1 MKKRLMAILFIALAA
16 AGIFAIGKSGM
27 PVKEKE
33 QSEDSS
39 LFSNHNKDSIY
50 LWYTDDALTTYL
62 SSAAV
67 AYNETHDARIVPVLE
82 SGLDYVETINRNSVE
97 SNVPD
102 LYVISNDALEKAYL
116 AGLAV
121 PVEPTVNMEETFI
134 GKGLAAATYKDKL
147 LGYPFYFETSSLL
160 YNKTYLR
167 DLAVAQLTQEQEEA
181 AAQEM
186 QENVDSA
193 SGDTTQSS
201 SDSASGDTTQSSSDT
216 GSADATQS
224 SSDTGS
230 ADATQSSVGAG
241 DAQKAAESERS
252 DTASDRSD
260 SQTTE
265 EAVEE
270 ESPFTE
276 EQIEAKIA
284 EYLPKTIED
293 IQTFGDMYDAP
304 EQVESVFKWDVT
316 DIFYNYFFIGNAI
329 NMGGEN
335 GWDTEQV
342 DIYNLNAIQSM
353 TAYQNLNNF
362 FSIDTSAISYESTL
376 NDFMQGKVVFTVAT
390 SDAVAALE
398 QAKQDGTFVYEYGFV
413 TTPSFKEEEPS
424 SSLSVTNCV
433 AINGYSTNQEVAN
446 DFARYLTCEYNEILY
461 DRSGKVSA
469 QKDMEYPYDALQV
482 FAREYETSVPIPKM
496 LETGNYW
503 LKLEALFAEIWNGAD
518 ANEELKTLSEQIKYQ
533 ITGEQIEE
541 TYIEDTAG
549 DGEEDEVE
557 YLDEDYYRQQALDN
571 QSE

>member
-1 MKKRLMAILFIALAA
+1 MKKRLMAILLIALAA

-147 LGYPFYFETSSLL
+147 LGYLFYFETSSLL

-181 AAQEM
+181 AAQEA
-186 QENVDSA
+186 QENADSE
-193 SGDTTQSS
+193 SGDAAQSS
-201 SDSASGDTTQSSSDT
+201 LDTGSADAAQSSSDT
-216 GSADATQS
+216 GS
-224 SSDTGS
+224 
-230 ADATQSSVGAG
+230 
-241 DAQKAAESERS
+241 S
-252 DTASDRSD
+252 DTATDSSD

-265 EAVEE
+265 ADEE

-276 EQIEAKIA
+276 EQIEAKIQ

-329 NMGGEN
+329 NMGGES

-376 NDFMQGKVVFTVAT
+376 NDFMEGKVVFTVAT
-390 SDAVAALE
+390 SDAVATLE
-398 QAKQDGTFVYEYGFV
+398 QAKQDGTFAYEYGFV
-413 TTPSFKEEEPS
+413 TTPSFKEEELS

-433 AINGYSTNQEVAN
+433 AINGYSTNQEAAN

-469 QKDMEYPYDALQV
+469 QKDMEYPYEALQV
-482 FAREYETSVPIPKM
+482 FAKEYETSVPIPKM

-541 TYIEDTAG
+541 TYIEDTTE
-549 DGEEDEVE
+549 DSEEDEVE
-557 YLDEDYYRQQALDN
+557 YLDEDNYRQQALDN

>member
-1 MKKRLMAILFIALAA
+1 MKKRLMAILLIALAA

-181 AAQEM
+181 TAQEQ
-186 QENVDSA
+186 QENADSGSA
-193 SGDTTQSS
+193 DGTQEVSETGSGDAAQSS
-201 SDSASGDTTQSSSDT
+201 SKTGNADTAQSSSDT
-216 GSADATQS
+216 GS
-224 SSDTGS
+224 
-230 ADATQSSVGAG
+230 
-241 DAQKAAESERS
+241 S
-252 DTASDRSD
+252 DTATDSSD

-265 EAVEE
+265 AVEE
-270 ESPFTE
+270 ESSFTE
-276 EQIEAKIA
+276 EQIEAKIE

-329 NMGGEN
+329 NMGGES

-376 NDFMQGKVVFTVAT
+376 NDFMEGKVVFTVAT
-390 SDAVAALE
+390 SDAVATLE
-398 QAKQDGTFVYEYGFV
+398 QAKQDGTFAYEYGFV
-413 TTPSFKEEEPS
+413 TTPSFKAEEPS

-446 DFARYLTCEYNEILY
+446 DFARYLTCEYNDILY

-469 QKDMEYPYDALQV
+469 QKDMEYPYEALQV
-482 FAREYETSVPIPKM
+482 FAKEYETSVPIPKM
-496 LETGNYW
+496 LETSNYW

-518 ANEELKTLSEQIKYQ
+518 ANEELKKLSEQIKYQ

-541 TYIEDTAG
+541 TYIEDTTE
-549 DGEEDEVE
+549 DSEEDEVE
-557 YLDEDYYRQQALDN
+557 YLDEDYYRQQAIDN

>member
-1 MKKRLMAILFIALAA
+1 MKKRLMAILLIALAA
-16 AGIFAIGKSGM
+16 AGVFAIGKSGM

-33 QSEDSS
+33 QSEESS
-39 LFSNHNKDSIY
+39 LFSDHNKDSIY

-82 SGLDYVETINRNSVE
+82 SGLDYVETINQSALE

-121 PVEPTVNMEETFI
+121 PIEPTINMEETFI

-147 LGYPFYFETSSLL
+147 LGYPFCFETSSLL

-167 DLAVAQLTQEQEEA
+167 ELAIAQLSQEQEEA
-181 AAQEM
+181 AAQEA
-186 QENVDSA
+186 QENADSA
-193 SGDTTQSS
+193 SADETQNSSDAGSTDATQNGSDTGSTDATQNSSDTGDTTQNS
-201 SDSASGDTTQSSSDT
+201 SDAGSTDAASET
-216 GSADATQS
+216 
-224 SSDTGS
+224 
-230 ADATQSSVGAG
+230 
-241 DAQKAAESERS
+241 
-252 DTASDRSD
+252 
-260 SQTTE
+260 SQE
-265 EAVEE
+265 EDEE

-276 EQIEAKIA
+276 EQIEAKIQ

-376 NDFMQGKVVFTVAT
+376 NDFMEGKVVFTVAT
-390 SDAVAALE
+390 SDAVATLE
-398 QAKQDGTFVYEYGFV
+398 QAKQDGIFAYEYGFV
-413 TTPSFKEEEPS
+413 TTPSFKEEEES

-446 DFARYLTCEYNEILY
+446 DFARFLTCEYNTILY

-469 QKDMEYPYDALQV
+469 QKDMEYPYEALQV
-482 FAREYETSVPIPKM
+482 FAKEYETSVPIPKM
-496 LETGNYW
+496 LETSNYW

-541 TYIEDTAG
+541 TYIEDTTE
-549 DGEEDEVE
+549 DSEEDEVE
-557 YLDEDYYRQQALDN
+557 YLDEDYYRQQAIDN

>member
-1 MKKRLMAILFIALAA
+1 MKKRLMAILLIALAA

-33 QSEDSS
+33 QQEESS
-39 LFSNHNKDSIY
+39 LFDGNNKDSIY

-82 SGLDYVETINRNSVE
+82 SGLDYVETINRNSIE
-97 SNVPD
+97 SNMPD

-181 AAQEM
+181 AAQEA
-186 QENVDSA
+186 QENADSE
-193 SGDTTQSS
+193 SGD
-201 SDSASGDTTQSSSDT
+201 AAQSSSDT
-216 GSADATQS
+216 GSADAAQS

-230 ADATQSSVGAG
+230 
-241 DAQKAAESERS
+241 S
-252 DTASDRSD
+252 DTATDSSD

-265 EAVEE
+265 ADEE

-276 EQIEAKIA
+276 EQIEAKIQ

-329 NMGGEN
+329 NMGGAS

-376 NDFMQGKVVFTVAT
+376 NDFMEGKVVFTVAT
-390 SDAVAALE
+390 SDAVATLE
-398 QAKQDGTFVYEYGFV
+398 QAKQDGTFAYEYGFV

-433 AINGYSTNQEVAN
+433 AINGYSTNQEAAN

-469 QKDMEYPYDALQV
+469 QKDMEYPYEALQV

-541 TYIEDTAG
+541 TYIEDTTE
-549 DGEEDEVE
+549 DSEEDEVE
-557 YLDEDYYRQQALDN
+557 YLDEDYYRQQALAN

>member
-1 MKKRLMAILFIALAA
+1 MKKRLMAILLIALAA

-33 QSEDSS
+33 QQEEAS
-39 LFSNHNKDSIY
+39 LFDGNNKDSIY

-82 SGLDYVETINRNSVE
+82 SGLDYVETINRNSIE
-97 SNVPD
+97 SNMPD

-181 AAQEM
+181 AAQEA
-186 QENVDSA
+186 QENADSE
-193 SGDTTQSS
+193 SGD
-201 SDSASGDTTQSSSDT
+201 AAQSSSDT
-216 GSADATQS
+216 GSADAAQS

-230 ADATQSSVGAG
+230 
-241 DAQKAAESERS
+241 S
-252 DTASDRSD
+252 DTATDSSD

-265 EAVEE
+265 ADEE

-276 EQIEAKIA
+276 EQIEAKIQ

-329 NMGGEN
+329 NMGGES

-376 NDFMQGKVVFTVAT
+376 NDFMEGKVVFTVAT
-390 SDAVAALE
+390 SDAVATLE
-398 QAKQDGTFVYEYGFV
+398 QAKQDGTFAYEYGFV
-413 TTPSFKEEEPS
+413 TTPSFKEEELS

-433 AINGYSTNQEVAN
+433 AINGYSTNQEAAN

-469 QKDMEYPYDALQV
+469 QKDMEYPYEALQV
-482 FAREYETSVPIPKM
+482 FAKEYETSVPIPKM

-541 TYIEDTAG
+541 TYIEDTTE
-549 DGEEDEVE
+549 DSEEDEVE
-557 YLDEDYYRQQALDN
+557 YLDEDYYRQQAIDN

>member
-1 MKKRLMAILFIALAA
+1 MKKRLMAILLIALAA

-33 QSEDSS
+33 QQGESS
-39 LFSNHNKDSIY
+39 LFDGNNKDSIY

-82 SGLDYVETINRNSVE
+82 SGLDYVETINQNSVE

-181 AAQEM
+181 AAQEA
-186 QENVDSA
+186 QENADSE
-193 SGDTTQSS
+193 SGD
-201 SDSASGDTTQSSSDT
+201 AAQSSSDT
-216 GSADATQS
+216 GSADAAQS
-224 SSDTGS
+224 SADTGSSDT
-230 ADATQSSVGAG
+230 ATDS
-241 DAQKAAESERS
+241 
-252 DTASDRSD
+252 SD

-265 EAVEE
+265 ADEE

-276 EQIEAKIA
+276 EQIEAKIQ

-329 NMGGEN
+329 NMGGAS

-376 NDFMQGKVVFTVAT
+376 NDFMEGKVVFTVAT
-390 SDAVAALE
+390 SDAVATLE
-398 QAKQDGTFVYEYGFV
+398 QAKQDGTFAYEYGFV

-433 AINGYSTNQEVAN
+433 AINGYSTNQEAAN

-469 QKDMEYPYDALQV
+469 QKDMEYPYEALQV
-482 FAREYETSVPIPKM
+482 FAKEYETSVPIPKM

-533 ITGEQIEE
+533 ITGEQIQE
-541 TYIEDTAG
+541 TYIEDTTE
-549 DGEEDEVE
+549 DSEEDEVE

>member
-121 PVEPTVNMEETFI
+121 PVEPTVNMEETCI

-186 QENVDSA
+186 QENV
-193 SGDTTQSS
+193 
-201 SDSASGDTTQSSSDT
+201 DSASGDTTQSSSDT

-541 TYIEDTAG
+541 TYIEDTTE

>member
-1 MKKRLMAILFIALAA
+1 MKKRLMAILLIALAA
-16 AGIFAIGKSGM
+16 AGVFAIGKSGM

-33 QSEDSS
+33 QSEESS
-39 LFSNHNKDSIY
+39 LFSDHNKDSIY

-82 SGLDYVETINRNSVE
+82 SGLDYVETINQSALE

-121 PVEPTVNMEETFI
+121 PIEPTINMEETFI

-147 LGYPFYFETSSLL
+147 LGYPFCFETSSLL

-167 DLAVAQLTQEQEEA
+167 ELAIAQLSQEQEEA
-181 AAQEM
+181 AAQE
-186 QENVDSA
+186 NADSA
-193 SGDTTQSS
+193 SADETQNS
-201 SDSASGDTTQSSSDT
+201 SDAGSTDAASET
-216 GSADATQS
+216 
-224 SSDTGS
+224 
-230 ADATQSSVGAG
+230 
-241 DAQKAAESERS
+241 
-252 DTASDRSD
+252 
-260 SQTTE
+260 SQE
-265 EAVEE
+265 EDEE
-270 ESPFTE
+270 ESLFTE
-276 EQIEAKIA
+276 EQIEAKIQ

-376 NDFMQGKVVFTVAT
+376 NDFMEGKVVFTVAT
-390 SDAVAALE
+390 SDAVATLE
-398 QAKQDGTFVYEYGFV
+398 QAKQDGIFAYEYGFV
-413 TTPSFKEEEPS
+413 TTPSFKEEEES

-446 DFARYLTCEYNEILY
+446 DFARFLTCEYNTILY

-469 QKDMEYPYDALQV
+469 QKDMEYPYEALQV
-482 FAREYETSVPIPKM
+482 FAKEYETSVPIPKM
-496 LETGNYW
+496 LETSNYW

-541 TYIEDTAG
+541 TYIEDTTE
-549 DGEEDEVE
+549 DSEEDEVE
-557 YLDEDYYRQQALDN
+557 YLDEDYYRQQAIDN

>member
-16 AGIFAIGKSGM
+16 AGIFTIGKSGM

-201 SDSASGDTTQSSSDT
+201 SD
-216 GSADATQS
+216 
-224 SSDTGS
+224 TGS

-241 DAQKAAESERS
+241 DAQKAAESESS

-398 QAKQDGTFVYEYGFV
+398 QAKQDGTFAYEYGFV

-541 TYIEDTAG
+541 TYIEDTAE

>member
-1 MKKRLMAILFIALAA
+1 MKKRLMAILLIALAA

-160 YNKTYLR
+160 YNKMYLR
-167 DLAVAQLTQEQEEA
+167 DLAVAQLSQEQEEA
-181 AAQEM
+181 AAQEQ
-186 QENVDSA
+186 QENADSGSA
-193 SGDTTQSS
+193 DGTQEVSETGSGDAAQSS
-201 SDSASGDTTQSSSDT
+201 SKTGNADTAQSSSDT
-216 GSADATQS
+216 GS
-224 SSDTGS
+224 
-230 ADATQSSVGAG
+230 
-241 DAQKAAESERS
+241 S
-252 DTASDRSD
+252 DTATDSSD

-265 EAVEE
+265 AVEE
-270 ESPFTE
+270 ESSFTE
-276 EQIEAKIA
+276 EQIEAKIE

-329 NMGGEN
+329 NMGGES

-376 NDFMQGKVVFTVAT
+376 NDFMEGKVVFTVAT
-390 SDAVAALE
+390 SDAVATLE
-398 QAKQDGTFVYEYGFV
+398 QAKQDGTFAYEYGFV
-413 TTPSFKEEEPS
+413 TTPSFKAEEPS

-446 DFARYLTCEYNEILY
+446 DFARYLTCEYNDILY

-469 QKDMEYPYDALQV
+469 QKDMEYPYEALQV
-482 FAREYETSVPIPKM
+482 FAKEYETSVPIPKM
-496 LETGNYW
+496 LETSNYW

-518 ANEELKTLSEQIKYQ
+518 ANEELKKLSEQIKYQ

-541 TYIEDTAG
+541 TYIEDTTE
-549 DGEEDEVE
+549 DSEEDEVE
-557 YLDEDYYRQQALDN
+557 YLDEDYYRQQAIDN

>member
-50 LWYTDDALTTYL
+50 FWYTDDALTTYL

-201 SDSASGDTTQSSSDT
+201 SD
-216 GSADATQS
+216 
-224 SSDTGS
+224 TGS

-241 DAQKAAESERS
+241 DTQKAAESESS

-329 NMGGEN
+329 NMGGGN

-398 QAKQDGTFVYEYGFV
+398 QAKQDGTFAYEYGFV

-541 TYIEDTAG
+541 TYIEDTTG

>member
-1 MKKRLMAILFIALAA
+1 MKKRLMAILLIALAA

-167 DLAVAQLTQEQEEA
+167 DLAVAQLSQEQEEA
-181 AAQEM
+181 AAQEQ
-186 QENVDSA
+186 QENADSGSA
-193 SGDTTQSS
+193 DGTQEVSETGSGDAAQSS
-201 SDSASGDTTQSSSDT
+201 SKTGNADTAQSSSDT
-216 GSADATQS
+216 GS
-224 SSDTGS
+224 
-230 ADATQSSVGAG
+230 
-241 DAQKAAESERS
+241 S
-252 DTASDRSD
+252 DTATDSSD

-265 EAVEE
+265 AVEE
-270 ESPFTE
+270 ESSFTE
-276 EQIEAKIA
+276 EQIEAKIE

-329 NMGGEN
+329 NMGGES

-376 NDFMQGKVVFTVAT
+376 NDFMEGKVVFTVAT
-390 SDAVAALE
+390 SDAVATLE
-398 QAKQDGTFVYEYGFV
+398 QAKQDGTFAYEYGFV
-413 TTPSFKEEEPS
+413 TTPSFKAEEPS

-446 DFARYLTCEYNEILY
+446 DFARYLTCEYNDILY

-469 QKDMEYPYDALQV
+469 QKDMEYPYEALQV
-482 FAREYETSVPIPKM
+482 FAKEYETSVPIPKM
-496 LETGNYW
+496 LETSNYW

-518 ANEELKTLSEQIKYQ
+518 ANEELKKLSEQIKYQ

-541 TYIEDTAG
+541 TYIEDTTE
-549 DGEEDEVE
+549 DSEEDEVE
-557 YLDEDYYRQQALDN
+557 YLDEDYYRQQAIDN

>member
-1 MKKRLMAILFIALAA
+1 MKKRLMAILLIALAA
-16 AGIFAIGKSGM
+16 AGIFAIGKLGM

-167 DLAVAQLTQEQEEA
+167 DLAVAQLLQEQEEA

-186 QENVDSA
+186 QENE
-193 SGDTTQSS
+193 
-201 SDSASGDTTQSSSDT
+201 DSASGDTTQSSSDT

-241 DAQKAAESERS
+241 DTQKAAESERS

-276 EQIEAKIA
+276 EQIEAKIQ
-284 EYLPKTIED
+284 EYLPKTIGD

-398 QAKQDGTFVYEYGFV
+398 QAKQDGTFAYEYGFV

-541 TYIEDTAG
+541 TYIEDTTE

>member
-1 MKKRLMAILFIALAA
+1 MKKRLMAILLIALAA
-16 AGIFAIGKSGM
+16 AGILAIGKSGM

-33 QSEDSS
+33 QSEESS

-50 LWYTDDALTTYL
+50 LWYTDDALTAYL

-82 SGLDYVETINRNSVE
+82 SGLDYVESINRNSVE

-167 DLAVAQLTQEQEEA
+167 DLAVAQLLQEQEEA
-181 AAQEM
+181 AAQEV
-186 QENVDSA
+186 QENV
-193 SGDTTQSS
+193 
-201 SDSASGDTTQSSSDT
+201 DSASGDTTQSSSDT

-224 SSDTGS
+224 S
-230 ADATQSSVGAG
+230 AGAG
-241 DAQKAAESERS
+241 DTQKAAESESS

-276 EQIEAKIA
+276 EQIEAKIQ
-284 EYLPKTIED
+284 EYLPKTIGD

-362 FSIDTSAISYESTL
+362 FSIDTSEISYESTL
-376 NDFMQGKVVFTVAT
+376 NDFMEGKVVFTVAT
-390 SDAVAALE
+390 SDAVATLE
-398 QAKQDGTFVYEYGFV
+398 QAQQDGIFAYEYGFV
-413 TTPSFKEEEPS
+413 TTPSFKEEEPP

-533 ITGEQIEE
+533 ITGEHIEE
-541 TYIEDTAG
+541 TYIEDTAE
-549 DGEEDEVE
+549 DSEEDEVE

>member
-1 MKKRLMAILFIALAA
+1 MKKRLMAILLIALAA
-16 AGIFAIGKSGM
+16 SGIFAIGKSGM

-33 QSEDSS
+33 QSEESS

-82 SGLDYVETINRNSVE
+82 SGLDYVETINQSALE

-121 PVEPTVNMEETFI
+121 PIEPTVNMEETFI

-181 AAQEM
+181 AAQE
-186 QENVDSA
+186 NADSE

-201 SDSASGDTTQSSSDT
+201 SDAGNADAAQNSSDAGSTDVAQSSSDT
-216 GSADATQS
+216 GNTNTATE
-224 SSDTGS
+224 DGS
-230 ADATQSSVGAG
+230 T
-241 DAQKAAESERS
+241 E
-252 DTASDRSD
+252 AS
-260 SQTTE
+260 QE
-265 EAVEE
+265 EADEE

-276 EQIEAKIA
+276 EQIEAKIQ

-316 DIFYNYFFIGNAI
+316 DIFYNYFFIGSAI
-329 NMGGEN
+329 NMGGES

-376 NDFMQGKVVFTVAT
+376 NDFMEGKVVFTVAT
-390 SDAVAALE
+390 SDAVATLE
-398 QAKQDGTFVYEYGFV
+398 QAKQDGTFAYEYGFV

-446 DFARYLTCEYNEILY
+446 DFARFLTCEYNTILY

-496 LETGNYW
+496 LETSNYW

-541 TYIEDTAG
+541 TYIEDTTE
-549 DGEEDEVE
+549 DSEEDEVE
-557 YLDEDYYRQQALDN
+557 YLDEDYYRQQAIDN

>member
-1 MKKRLMAILFIALAA
+1 MKKRLMAILLIALAA
-16 AGIFAIGKSGM
+16 AGVFAIGKSGM

-33 QSEDSS
+33 QSGDAS
-39 LFSNHNKDSIY
+39 LFSDHNKDSIY

-82 SGLDYVETINRNSVE
+82 SGLDYVETINQSALE

-121 PVEPTVNMEETFI
+121 PIEPTVDMEETFI

-147 LGYPFYFETSSLL
+147 LGYPFYFETSCLL

-167 DLAVAQLTQEQEEA
+167 EFAIAQLTQEQEEA
-181 AAQEM
+181 AAQKQ
-186 QENVDSA
+186 QENADSG
-193 SGDTTQSS
+193 SGDGTQAASETG
-201 SDSASGDTTQSSSDT
+201 SGDAAQSSSDT
-216 GSADATQS
+216 GSADAAQS

-230 ADATQSSVGAG
+230 
-241 DAQKAAESERS
+241 S
-252 DTASDRSD
+252 DTDTDSSD

-265 EAVEE
+265 ADEE
-270 ESPFTE
+270 EFPFTE
-276 EQIEAKIA
+276 EQIEAEVA
-284 EYLPKTIED
+284 EYLPKTVED

-329 NMGGEN
+329 NMGGES

-376 NDFMQGKVVFTVAT
+376 NDFMEGKVVFTVAT
-390 SDAVAALE
+390 SDAVATLE
-398 QAKQDGTFVYEYGFV
+398 QAKQDGTFAYEYGFV
-413 TTPSFKEEEPS
+413 TAPSFKEEEPS

-446 DFARYLTCEYNEILY
+446 DFARFLTCEYNGILY

-469 QKDMEYPYDALQV
+469 QKNMTYPYAALQV

-541 TYIEDTAG
+541 TYIEDTTE
-549 DGEEDEVE
+549 DSEEDEVE
-557 YLDEDYYRQQALDN
+557 YLDEDYYRQQAIDN

>member
-1 MKKRLMAILFIALAA
+1 MKKRLMAILLIALAA

-116 AGLAV
+116 AGLVV

-167 DLAVAQLTQEQEEA
+167 DLAIAQLTQEQEEA
-181 AAQEM
+181 TAQEQ
-186 QENVDSA
+186 QENADSGSA
-193 SGDTTQSS
+193 DGTQEVSETGSGDAAQSS
-201 SDSASGDTTQSSSDT
+201 SKTGNADTAQSSSDT
-216 GSADATQS
+216 GS
-224 SSDTGS
+224 
-230 ADATQSSVGAG
+230 
-241 DAQKAAESERS
+241 S
-252 DTASDRSD
+252 DTATDSSD

-265 EAVEE
+265 AVEE
-270 ESPFTE
+270 ESSFTE
-276 EQIEAKIA
+276 EQIEAKIE

-329 NMGGEN
+329 NMGGES

-376 NDFMQGKVVFTVAT
+376 NDFMEGKVVFTVAT
-390 SDAVAALE
+390 SDAVATLE
-398 QAKQDGTFVYEYGFV
+398 QAKQDGTFAYEYGFV
-413 TTPSFKEEEPS
+413 TTPSFKAEEPS

-446 DFARYLTCEYNEILY
+446 DFARYLTCEYNDILY

-469 QKDMEYPYDALQV
+469 QKDMEYPYEALQV
-482 FAREYETSVPIPKM
+482 FAKEYETSVPIPKM

-541 TYIEDTAG
+541 TYIEDTTE
-549 DGEEDEVE
+549 DSEEDEVE
-557 YLDEDYYRQQALDN
+557 YLDEDYYRQQAIDN

>member
-1 MKKRLMAILFIALAA
+1 MKKRLMAILLIALAA

-33 QSEDSS
+33 QQEEAS
-39 LFSNHNKDSIY
+39 LFDGNNKDSIY

-82 SGLDYVETINRNSVE
+82 SGLDYVETINRNSIE
-97 SNVPD
+97 SNMPD

-181 AAQEM
+181 AAQEA
-186 QENVDSA
+186 QENADSE
-193 SGDTTQSS
+193 SGDAAQSS
-201 SDSASGDTTQSSSDT
+201 LDTGSADAAQSSSDT
-216 GSADATQS
+216 GS
-224 SSDTGS
+224 
-230 ADATQSSVGAG
+230 
-241 DAQKAAESERS
+241 S
-252 DTASDRSD
+252 DTATDSSD

-265 EAVEE
+265 ADEE

-276 EQIEAKIA
+276 EQIEAKIQ

-329 NMGGEN
+329 NMGGES

-376 NDFMQGKVVFTVAT
+376 NDFMEGKVVFTVAT
-390 SDAVAALE
+390 SDAVATLE
-398 QAKQDGTFVYEYGFV
+398 QAKQDGTFAYEYGFV
-413 TTPSFKEEEPS
+413 TTPSFKEEELS

-433 AINGYSTNQEVAN
+433 AINGYSTNQEAAN

-469 QKDMEYPYDALQV
+469 QKDMEYPYEALQV
-482 FAREYETSVPIPKM
+482 FAKEYETSVPIPKM

-541 TYIEDTAG
+541 TYIEDTTE
-549 DGEEDEVE
+549 DSEEDEVE

>member
-50 LWYTDDALTTYL
+50 LWYTDDALTAYL

-167 DLAVAQLTQEQEEA
+167 DLAVAQLIQEQEEA
-181 AAQEM
+181 AAQEV
-186 QENVDSA
+186 QENADSA

-201 SDSASGDTTQSSSDT
+201 SDA
-216 GSADATQS
+216 
-224 SSDTGS
+224 GS

-241 DAQKAAESERS
+241 DTQKAAESESS

-276 EQIEAKIA
+276 EQIEAKIQ
-284 EYLPKTIED
+284 EYLPKTIAD

-342 DIYNLNAIQSM
+342 DIYNLNAIRSM

-362 FSIDTSAISYESTL
+362 FSIDTSEISYESTL

-398 QAKQDGTFVYEYGFV
+398 QAKQDGTFAYEYGFV

-482 FAREYETSVPIPKM
+482 FAGEYETSVPIPKM

-541 TYIEDTAG
+541 TYIEDTAE
-549 DGEEDEVE
+549 DSEEDEVE

>member
-1 MKKRLMAILFIALAA
+1 MIIAAVKVGNDTGWLSVEMEFIYMKKRLMAILLIALAA
-16 AGIFAIGKSGM
+16 AGILAIGKSGM

-121 PVEPTVNMEETFI
+121 PVEPTINMEETFI

-201 SDSASGDTTQSSSDT
+201 SDT
-216 GSADATQS
+216 GSADAAQS
-224 SSDTGS
+224 S
-230 ADATQSSVGAG
+230 AGAG
-241 DAQKAAESERS
+241 DTQKAAESESS

-276 EQIEAKIA
+276 EQIEAKIQ
-284 EYLPKTIED
+284 EYLPKTIGD

-362 FSIDTSAISYESTL
+362 FSIDTSEISYESTL
-376 NDFMQGKVVFTVAT
+376 NDFMEGKVVFTVAT
-390 SDAVAALE
+390 SDAVATLE
-398 QAKQDGTFVYEYGFV
+398 QAQQDGIFAYEYGFV
-413 TTPSFKEEEPS
+413 TTPSFKEEEPP

-541 TYIEDTAG
+541 TYIEDTAE
-549 DGEEDEVE
+549 DSEEDEVE

>member
-1 MKKRLMAILFIALAA
+1 MKKRLMAILLIALAA

-181 AAQEM
+181 AAQEA
-186 QENVDSA
+186 QENADSE
-193 SGDTTQSS
+193 SGDAAQSS
-201 SDSASGDTTQSSSDT
+201 LDTGSADAAQSSSDT
-216 GSADATQS
+216 GS
-224 SSDTGS
+224 
-230 ADATQSSVGAG
+230 
-241 DAQKAAESERS
+241 S
-252 DTASDRSD
+252 DTATDSSD

-265 EAVEE
+265 ADEE

-276 EQIEAKIA
+276 EQIEAKIQ

-329 NMGGEN
+329 NMGGAS

-376 NDFMQGKVVFTVAT
+376 NDFMEGKVVFTVAT
-390 SDAVAALE
+390 SDAVATLE
-398 QAKQDGTFVYEYGFV
+398 QAKQDGTFAYEYGFV
-413 TTPSFKEEEPS
+413 TTPSFKEEELS

-433 AINGYSTNQEVAN
+433 AINGYSTNQEAAN

-469 QKDMEYPYDALQV
+469 QKDMEYPYEALQV
-482 FAREYETSVPIPKM
+482 FAKEYETSVPIPKM

-541 TYIEDTAG
+541 TYIEDTAE
-549 DGEEDEVE
+549 DSEEDEVE
-557 YLDEDYYRQQALDN
+557 YLDEDYYRQQALDT

>member
-1 MKKRLMAILFIALAA
+1 MKKRLMAILLIALAA

-33 QSEDSS
+33 QQEEAS
-39 LFSNHNKDSIY
+39 LFDGNNKDSIY

-82 SGLDYVETINRNSVE
+82 SGLDYVETINRNSIE
-97 SNVPD
+97 SNMPD

-181 AAQEM
+181 AAQEA
-186 QENVDSA
+186 QENADSG
-193 SGDTTQSS
+193 SGD
-201 SDSASGDTTQSSSDT
+201 AAQSSSDT
-216 GSADATQS
+216 GSADAAQS
-224 SSDTGS
+224 SSDTGG
-230 ADATQSSVGAG
+230 ADAAQSSSNTG
-241 DAQKAAESERS
+241 SS
-252 DTASDRSD
+252 DTATDSSD

-265 EAVEE
+265 ADEE

-276 EQIEAKIA
+276 EQIEAKIQ

-329 NMGGEN
+329 NMGGES

-376 NDFMQGKVVFTVAT
+376 NDFMEGKVVFTVAT
-390 SDAVAALE
+390 SDAVATLE
-398 QAKQDGTFVYEYGFV
+398 QAKQDGTFAYEYGFV

-433 AINGYSTNQEVAN
+433 AINGYSVNQEAAN

-469 QKDMEYPYDALQV
+469 QKDMEYPYEALQV
-482 FAREYETSVPIPKM
+482 FAKEYETSVPIPKM

-541 TYIEDTAG
+541 TYIEDTTE
-549 DGEEDEVE
+549 DSEEDEVE

>member
-1 MKKRLMAILFIALAA
+1 MKKRLMAILLIALAA

-167 DLAVAQLTQEQEEA
+167 DLAVAQLSQEQEEA
-181 AAQEM
+181 AAQEV
-186 QENVDSA
+186 QENV
-193 SGDTTQSS
+193 
-201 SDSASGDTTQSSSDT
+201 DSASGDTTQSSSDT

-230 ADATQSSVGAG
+230 GDAAQSSSKTGNA
-241 DAQKAAESERS
+241 DTAQSSSDTGSS
-252 DTASDRSD
+252 DTATDSSD

-265 EAVEE
+265 AVEE
-270 ESPFTE
+270 ESSFTE
-276 EQIEAKIA
+276 EQIEAKIE

-329 NMGGEN
+329 NMGGES

-376 NDFMQGKVVFTVAT
+376 NDFMEGKVVFTVAT
-390 SDAVAALE
+390 SDAVATLE
-398 QAKQDGTFVYEYGFV
+398 QAKQDGTFAYEYGFV
-413 TTPSFKEEEPS
+413 TTPSFKAEEPS

-446 DFARYLTCEYNEILY
+446 DFARYLTCEYNDILY

-469 QKDMEYPYDALQV
+469 QKDMEYPYEALQV
-482 FAREYETSVPIPKM
+482 FAKEYETSVPIPKM
-496 LETGNYW
+496 LETSNYW

-518 ANEELKTLSEQIKYQ
+518 ANEELKKLSEQIKYQ

-541 TYIEDTAG
+541 TYIEDTTE
-549 DGEEDEVE
+549 DSEEDEVE
-557 YLDEDYYRQQALDN
+557 YLDEDYYRQQAIDN

>member
-1 MKKRLMAILFIALAA
+1 MKKRLMAILLIALAA

-27 PVKEKE
+27 PVKEKDQQE
-33 QSEDSS
+33 ETS
-39 LFSNHNKDSIY
+39 LFSGNNKDSIY

-82 SGLDYVETINRNSVE
+82 SGLDYVETINRNSIE

-116 AGLAV
+116 AGLAA
-121 PVEPTVNMEETFI
+121 PIEPTVNMEETFI

-167 DLAVAQLTQEQEEA
+167 DLAIAQLTQEQEEA
-181 AAQEM
+181 AAEEA
-186 QENVDSA
+186 QENGDSA
-193 SGDTTQSS
+193 
-201 SDSASGDTTQSSSDT
+201 
-216 GSADATQS
+216 SADATQS

-230 ADATQSSVGAG
+230 ADAAQSS
-241 DAQKAAESERS
+241 S
-252 DTASDRSD
+252 DTGSADAAQNSSDAGNTNTATED
-260 SQTTE
+260 GNTETSQE
-265 EAVEE
+265 EADEE

-284 EYLPKTIED
+284 EYLPNTIED

-329 NMGGEN
+329 NMGGES

-376 NDFMQGKVVFTVAT
+376 NDFMEGKVVFTVAT
-390 SDAVAALE
+390 SDAVATLE
-398 QAKQDGTFVYEYGFV
+398 QAKQDGTFAYEYGFV

-446 DFARYLTCEYNEILY
+446 DFARFLTCEYNEILY

-469 QKDMEYPYDALQV
+469 QKDMEYPYEALQV
-482 FAREYETSVPIPKM
+482 FAKEYETSVPIPKM

-518 ANEELKTLSEQIKYQ
+518 ANKELKTLSEQIKYQ

-541 TYIEDTAG
+541 TYIEDTTE
-549 DGEEDEVE
+549 DSEEDEVE
-557 YLDEDYYRQQALDN
+557 YLDEDYYRQQAIDN

>member
-181 AAQEM
+181 AAQEV

-193 SGDTTQSS
+193 SGDT
-201 SDSASGDTTQSSSDT
+201 
-216 GSADATQS
+216 
-224 SSDTGS
+224 
-230 ADATQSSVGAG
+230 TQSSVGAG
-241 DAQKAAESERS
+241 DAQKAAESESS

-284 EYLPKTIED
+284 EYLPKTIGD
-293 IQTFGDMYDAP
+293 IQNFGDMYDAP

-342 DIYNLNAIQSM
+342 DIYNLNAIRSM

-398 QAKQDGTFVYEYGFV
+398 QAKQDGTFAYEYGFV

-482 FAREYETSVPIPKM
+482 FAGEYETSVPIPKM

-518 ANEELKTLSEQIKYQ
+518 ANEELKMLSEQIKYQ

-541 TYIEDTAG
+541 TYIEDTAE
-549 DGEEDEVE
+549 DSEEDEVE
-557 YLDEDYYRQQALDN
+557 YLDEDYYRQQALDT

>member
-1 MKKRLMAILFIALAA
+1 MKKRLMAILLIALAA

-33 QSEDSS
+33 QQEETS
-39 LFSNHNKDSIY
+39 LFSGNNKDSIY

-67 AYNETHDARIVPVLE
+67 AYNETHDARVVPVLE
-82 SGLDYVETINRNSVE
+82 SGLDYVETINQNSIE

-116 AGLAV
+116 AGLAA
-121 PVEPTVNMEETFI
+121 PIEPTVNMEETFI

-167 DLAVAQLTQEQEEA
+167 DLAIAQLTQEQEEA
-181 AAQEM
+181 AAQEQ
-186 QENVDSA
+186 QENADSE
-193 SGDTTQSS
+193 
-201 SDSASGDTTQSSSDT
+201 SGDTTQSSSDT
-216 GSADATQS
+216 GSADAAQN
-224 SSDTGS
+224 SSDAGNTNTATADGS
-230 ADATQSSVGAG
+230 TDAA
-241 DAQKAAESERS
+241 SE
-252 DTASDRSD
+252 AS
-260 SQTTE
+260 QE
-265 EAVEE
+265 EADEE

-329 NMGGEN
+329 NMGGES

-376 NDFMQGKVVFTVAT
+376 NDFMEGKVVFTVAT
-390 SDAVAALE
+390 SDAVATLE
-398 QAKQDGTFVYEYGFV
+398 QAKQDGTFAYEYGFV

-433 AINGYSTNQEVAN
+433 AINGYSTNQEAAN
-446 DFARYLTCEYNEILY
+446 DFARFLTCEYNEILY

-469 QKDMEYPYDALQV
+469 QKDMEYPYEALQV
-482 FAREYETSVPIPKM
+482 FAREYGTSVPIPKM

-541 TYIEDTAG
+541 TYIEDTTE
-549 DGEEDEVE
+549 DNEEDEVE
-557 YLDEDYYRQQALDN
+557 YLDEDYYRQQAIDN

>member
-1 MKKRLMAILFIALAA
+1 MIIAAVKVGNDTGWLSVEMEFIYMKKRLMAILLIALAA
-16 AGIFAIGKSGM
+16 AGILAIGKSGM

-181 AAQEM
+181 AAQEV
-186 QENVDSA
+186 QENA
-193 SGDTTQSS
+193 
-201 SDSASGDTTQSSSDT
+201 DSASGDTTQSSSDT
-216 GSADATQS
+216 GSADAAQS
-224 SSDTGS
+224 S
-230 ADATQSSVGAG
+230 AGAG
-241 DAQKAAESERS
+241 DTQKAAESESS

-276 EQIEAKIA
+276 EQIEAKIQ
-284 EYLPKTIED
+284 EYLPKTIGD

-362 FSIDTSAISYESTL
+362 FSIDTSEISYESTL
-376 NDFMQGKVVFTVAT
+376 NDFMEGKVVFTVAT
-390 SDAVAALE
+390 SDAVATLE
-398 QAKQDGTFVYEYGFV
+398 QAQQDGIFAYEYGFV
-413 TTPSFKEEEPS
+413 TTPSFKEEEPP

-541 TYIEDTAG
+541 TYIEDTAE
-549 DGEEDEVE
+549 DSEEDEVE

>member
-1 MKKRLMAILFIALAA
+1 MKKRLMAILLIALAA

-33 QSEDSS
+33 QQGESS
-39 LFSNHNKDSIY
+39 LFDGNNKDSIY

-82 SGLDYVETINRNSVE
+82 SGLDYVETINRNSIE
-97 SNVPD
+97 SNMPD

-181 AAQEM
+181 AAQEA
-186 QENVDSA
+186 QENADFE
-193 SGDTTQSS
+193 SGD
-201 SDSASGDTTQSSSDT
+201 AAQSSSDT
-216 GSADATQS
+216 GSADAAQS
-224 SSDTGS
+224 NSDTGS
-230 ADATQSSVGAG
+230 
-241 DAQKAAESERS
+241 S
-252 DTASDRSD
+252 DTATDSSD

-265 EAVEE
+265 ADEE

-276 EQIEAKIA
+276 EQIEAKIQ

-329 NMGGEN
+329 NMGGES

-376 NDFMQGKVVFTVAT
+376 NDFMEGKVVFTVAT
-390 SDAVAALE
+390 SDAVATLE
-398 QAKQDGTFVYEYGFV
+398 QAKQDGTFAYEYGFV

-433 AINGYSTNQEVAN
+433 AINGYSTNQEAAN

-469 QKDMEYPYDALQV
+469 QKDMEYPYEALQV
-482 FAREYETSVPIPKM
+482 FAKEYETSVPIPKM

-541 TYIEDTAG
+541 TYIEDTTE
-549 DGEEDEVE
+549 DSEEDEVE

>member
-1 MKKRLMAILFIALAA
+1 MKKRLMAILLIALAA
-16 AGIFAIGKSGM
+16 AGILAIGKSGM

-181 AAQEM
+181 AAQEQ
-186 QENVDSA
+186 QENADSA
-193 SGDTTQSS
+193 SADATQNSSGAGDT
-201 SDSASGDTTQSSSDT
+201 AQSSSDT
-216 GSADATQS
+216 GSSDATQS
-224 SSDTGS
+224 S
-230 ADATQSSVGAG
+230 AGAG
-241 DAQKAAESERS
+241 DTQKAAESESS

-276 EQIEAKIA
+276 EQIEAKIQ
-284 EYLPKTIED
+284 EYLPKTIGD

-362 FSIDTSAISYESTL
+362 FSIDTSEISYESTL

-390 SDAVAALE
+390 SDAVATLE
-398 QAKQDGTFVYEYGFV
+398 QAQQDGIFAYEYGFV
-413 TTPSFKEEEPS
+413 TTPSFKEEEPP

-541 TYIEDTAG
+541 TYIEDTAE
-549 DGEEDEVE
+549 DSEEDEVE

>member
-1 MKKRLMAILFIALAA
+1 MKKRLMAILLIALAA

-121 PVEPTVNMEETFI
+121 PVEPTINMEETFI

-167 DLAVAQLTQEQEEA
+167 DLAIAQLTQEQEEA
-181 AAQEM
+181 TAQEQ
-186 QENVDSA
+186 QENADSGSA
-193 SGDTTQSS
+193 DGTQEVSETGSGDAAQSS
-201 SDSASGDTTQSSSDT
+201 SKTGNADTAQSSSDT
-216 GSADATQS
+216 GS
-224 SSDTGS
+224 
-230 ADATQSSVGAG
+230 
-241 DAQKAAESERS
+241 S
-252 DTASDRSD
+252 DTATDSSD

-265 EAVEE
+265 AVEE
-270 ESPFTE
+270 ESSFTE
-276 EQIEAKIA
+276 EQIEAKIE

-329 NMGGEN
+329 NMGGES

-376 NDFMQGKVVFTVAT
+376 NDFMEGKVVFTVAT
-390 SDAVAALE
+390 SDAVATLE
-398 QAKQDGTFVYEYGFV
+398 QAKQDGTFAYEYGFV
-413 TTPSFKEEEPS
+413 TTPSFKAEEPS

-446 DFARYLTCEYNEILY
+446 DFARYLTCEYNDILY

-469 QKDMEYPYDALQV
+469 QKDMEYPYEALQV
-482 FAREYETSVPIPKM
+482 FAKEYETSVPIPKM

-541 TYIEDTAG
+541 TYIEDTTE
-549 DGEEDEVE
+549 DSEEDEVE
-557 YLDEDYYRQQALDN
+557 YLDEDYYRQQAIDN

>member
-1 MKKRLMAILFIALAA
+1 MKKRLMAILLIALAA

-167 DLAVAQLTQEQEEA
+167 DLAIAQLTQEQEEA
-181 AAQEM
+181 TAQEQ
-186 QENVDSA
+186 QENADSGSA
-193 SGDTTQSS
+193 DGTQEVSETGSGDAAQSS
-201 SDSASGDTTQSSSDT
+201 SKTGNADTAQSSSDT
-216 GSADATQS
+216 GS
-224 SSDTGS
+224 
-230 ADATQSSVGAG
+230 
-241 DAQKAAESERS
+241 S
-252 DTASDRSD
+252 DTATDSSD

-265 EAVEE
+265 AVEE
-270 ESPFTE
+270 ESSFTE
-276 EQIEAKIA
+276 EQIEAKIE

-329 NMGGEN
+329 NMGGES

-376 NDFMQGKVVFTVAT
+376 NDFMEGKVVFTVAT
-390 SDAVAALE
+390 SDAVATLE
-398 QAKQDGTFVYEYGFV
+398 QAKQDGTFAYEYGFV

-433 AINGYSTNQEVAN
+433 AINGYSTNQEAAN

-469 QKDMEYPYDALQV
+469 QKDMEYPYEALQV
-482 FAREYETSVPIPKM
+482 FAKEYETSVPIPKM

-541 TYIEDTAG
+541 TYIEDTTE
-549 DGEEDEVE
+549 DSEEDEVE

>member
-1 MKKRLMAILFIALAA
+1 MKKRLMAILLIALAA

-27 PVKEKE
+27 PVKEKDQQE
-33 QSEDSS
+33 EAS
-39 LFSNHNKDSIY
+39 LFSGNNKDSIY

-82 SGLDYVETINRNSVE
+82 SGLDYVETINRNSIE

-116 AGLAV
+116 AGLAA
-121 PVEPTVNMEETFI
+121 PIEPTVNMEETFI

-167 DLAVAQLTQEQEEA
+167 DLAIAQLTQEQEEA
-181 AAQEM
+181 AAEEA
-186 QENVDSA
+186 QENADSA
-193 SGDTTQSS
+193 
-201 SDSASGDTTQSSSDT
+201 
-216 GSADATQS
+216 SADATQS

-230 ADATQSSVGAG
+230 ADAAQSS
-241 DAQKAAESERS
+241 S
-252 DTASDRSD
+252 DTGSADAAQNSSDAGNTNTATED
-260 SQTTE
+260 GNTETSQE
-265 EAVEE
+265 EADEE

-284 EYLPKTIED
+284 EYLPNTIED

-316 DIFYNYFFIGNAI
+316 DIFYNYFFIGSAI
-329 NMGGEN
+329 NMGGES

-376 NDFMQGKVVFTVAT
+376 NDFMEGKVVFTVAT
-390 SDAVAALE
+390 SDAVATLE
-398 QAKQDGTFVYEYGFV
+398 QAKQDGTFAYEYGFV

-446 DFARYLTCEYNEILY
+446 DFARFLTCEYNEILY

-469 QKDMEYPYDALQV
+469 QKDMEYPYEALQV
-482 FAREYETSVPIPKM
+482 FAKEYETSVPIPKM

-518 ANEELKTLSEQIKYQ
+518 ANEELKMLSEQIKYQ

-541 TYIEDTAG
+541 TYIEDTTE
-549 DGEEDEVE
+549 DSEEDEVE
-557 YLDEDYYRQQALDN
+557 YLDEDYYRQQAIDN

>member
-1 MKKRLMAILFIALAA
+1 MKKRLMAILLIALAA
-16 AGIFAIGKSGM
+16 AGIFSIGKSGM

-97 SNVPD
+97 ANVPD

-201 SDSASGDTTQSSSDT
+201 SD
-216 GSADATQS
+216 
-224 SSDTGS
+224 TGS

-241 DAQKAAESERS
+241 DAQKAAESESS

-398 QAKQDGTFVYEYGFV
+398 QAKQDGTFAYEYGFV

-541 TYIEDTAG
+541 TYIEDTAE